1 MNKYP
6 KRSQIFFSV
15 DRLENKTYES
25 VLFALNSGY
34 HHFTFS
40 EAETNMSELNRAL
53 VDWFS
58 DDNNDRE
65 EYFFQGIIS
74 IKDIENN
81 QTRNA
86 ITRISKELDVLRGV
100 DCLILERPSLNFEWT
115 ERAWYELKVHQEWG
129 VIKFAGV
136 ANFDKEQILYLWN
149 KINFKPSSNLI
160 EMNIRNQ
167 RWDRVAWCQ
176 ENGIHVQAYGTLQS
190 VNASKK
196 LNEIAMNK
204 KIPVENFILAWILN
218 CDISPCVSSQEEGH
232 IFANYKYRN
241 FELTQEEIIFF
252 WRLNKFKN
260 KYNESFLIE
269 EK

>member
-1 MNKYP
+1 
-6 KRSQIFFSV
+6 
-15 DRLENKTYES
+15 LL
-25 VLFALNSGY
+25 VLP
-34 HHFTFS
+34 
-40 EAETNMSELNRAL
+40 
-53 VDWFS
+53 
-58 DDNNDRE
+58 
-65 EYFFQGIIS
+65 I
-74 IKDIENN
+74 
-81 QTRNA
+81 
-86 ITRISKELDVLRGV
+86 
-100 DCLILERPSLNFEWT
+100 LI
-115 ERAWYELKVHQEWG
+115 
-129 VIKFAGV
+129 
-136 ANFDKEQILYLWN
+136 KEQILYLWN